1 MLRILG
7 VEGSPT
13 ARLVVGL
20 ALIALGVWRQAAVA
34 VVIGAGLVVA
44 AAVGVVGSRHPGR
57 DGGQE
62 HGEA

>member
-1 MLRILG
+1 VLRILG

-20 ALIALGVWRQAAVA
+20 ALIALGVWRQAAIA
-34 VVIGAGLVVA
+34 VMVGAGLVVA
-44 AAVGVVGSRHPGR
+44 AAAGVARPRHRGR